1 MITTGFWA
9 CARVFPGRTK
19 GPTAATA
26 AARVATWMKPRRL
39 NWIVDSFS
47 RNAWPGSW
55 VSIACLRLS
64 QSTVTELSASS
75 RDGVRRSARL
85 KHGRLGPTDARA
97 PPRRPFAWAP
107 RASRTCPKTARGMI
121 PFPERAGESLDLAG
135 LYASLRVL
143 SSGRNDSVVPSLT
156 SHADGV
162 TRSGAQ
168 HGCGEGGA
176 RVP

>member
-9 CARVFPGRTK
+9 CARVFPGSTK

-64 QSTVTELSASS
+64 QSTVTALSASS

-85 KHGRLGPTDARA
+85 EHGGSGPPSAPAGHSHGRPGVSKTCPQ
-97 PPRRPFAWAP
+97 
-107 RASRTCPKTARGMI
+107 ASRDTVS
-121 PFPERAGESLDLAG
+121 FPEHDGGSLDLAG
-135 LYASLRVL
+135 LYAHLKWAVKRPEYRGQTPRSE
-143 SSGRNDSVVPSLT
+143 VPVTNSNQART
-156 SHADGV
+156 V
-162 TRSGAQ
+162 TRAS
-168 HGCGEGGA
+168 
-176 RVP
+176 